1 MSNFNPIVAVVSG
14 NKFNF
19 VAILKLEQASVSIFF
34 QFPMQWY
41 CFYSFIDCKLPFYY
55 EECIMHYLSHFP
67 SQSTT
72 INTGNQLN
80 TGNFIYINQS
90 SRSPTCDIFP
100 FKCNPNLITIIVLAR
115 GTGRIYSIH
124 PFHSFF
130 ANRAQKK
137 EFYELAYFL
146 FIMYI
151 NLNTTITNII
161 TWAENARSLFCL
173 SHCEGRHGGGG
184 VKCDKLGFS
193 VH

>member
-1 MSNFNPIVAVVSG
+1 MKNS
-14 NKFNF
+14 
-19 VAILKLEQASVSIFF
+19 
-34 QFPMQWY
+34 
-41 CFYSFIDCKLPFYY
+41 FYSFKDCKLLFYY
-55 EECIMHYLSHFP
+55 EECTSLP

-80 TGNFIYINQS
+80 TIIRERDFIKFTGQSAESTQYIHFTLS
-90 SRSPTCDIFP
+90 SRT
-100 FKCNPNLITIIVLAR
+100 
-115 GTGRIYSIH
+115 
-124 PFHSFF
+124 
-130 ANRAQKK
+130 KK
-137 EFYELAYFL
+137 DFSELAYFL

-193 VH
+193 VHLKLGQNPARSNIS

>member
-1 MSNFNPIVAVVSG
+1 MHISPSSVFN
-14 NKFNF
+14 
-19 VAILKLEQASVSIFF
+19 
-34 QFPMQWY
+34 
-41 CFYSFIDCKLPFYY
+41 
-55 EECIMHYLSHFP
+55 

-90 SRSPTCDIFP
+90 SSSTTSDIFP
-100 FKCNPNLITIIVLAR
+100 FKCNPNLITIILLAR
-115 GTGRIYSIH
+115 GKGLHKVDRTISRIYVLNTKTTFPLS
-124 PFHSFF
+124 S
-130 ANRAQKK
+130 RTEK
-137 EFYELAYFL
+137 EFCELAYFL

>member
-1 MSNFNPIVAVVSG
+1 MHIS
-14 NKFNF
+14 
-19 VAILKLEQASVSIFF
+19 L
-34 QFPMQWY
+34 
-41 CFYSFIDCKLPFYY
+41 FI
-55 EECIMHYLSHFP
+55 

-72 INTGNQLN
+72 INTGNQLI

-90 SRSPTCDIFP
+90 SRSPTSDIFP
-100 FKCNPNLITIIVLAR
+100 LKCNPNLRAR
-115 GTGRIYSIH
+115 ADLLNTTLSL
-124 PFHSFF
+124 FL
-130 ANRAQKK
+130 RAQKK
-137 EFYELAYFL
+137 ELRELAYFL